1 MEKQQTA
8 VDFYDQQLHI
18 LDLRLKSGSITIG
31 EYFTLKAELFSQSKQ
46 MEKEQIKQDVYNV
59 YKLILSNPIEK
70 SGKTPTEL
78 FEIYYESKYGKDEN
92 KGD

>member
-31 EYFTLKAELFSQSKQ
+31 EYFTLKSELFAQSKQ
-46 MEKEQIKQDVYNV
+46 MEKEQIIDAYDNGFDRCYTTRHRPYMVAEDY
-59 YKLILSNPIEK
+59 
-70 SGKTPTEL
+70 GKH
-78 FEIYYESKYGKDEN
+78 YYESKYGKDE
-92 KGD
+92 DTQI

>member
-31 EYFTLKAELFSQSKQ
+31 EYFTLKSELFAQSKQ
-46 MEKEQIKQDVYNV
+46 MEKEQIK
-59 YKLILSNPIEK
+59 EAAK
-70 SGKTPTEL
+70 SCNYIGGATDQEA
-78 FEIYYESKYGKDEN
+78 EVYYESKYGKDEN
-92 KGD
+92 KSD

>member
-46 MEKEQIKQDVYNV
+46 MEKEQIEESFNESRKTHPMIGFWWIDFQD
-59 YKLILSNPIEK
+59 
-70 SGKTPTEL
+70 
-78 FEIYYESKYGKDEN
+78 YYESKYGKDEN
-92 KGD
+92 KSD

>member
-1 MEKQQTA
+1 MSESKQTA

-46 MEKEQIKQDVYNV
+46 MEKEQILDAVDYGPDYN
-59 YKLILSNPIEK
+59 KAED
-70 SGKTPTEL
+70 
-78 FEIYYESKYGKDEN
+78 YYESKYGKDETQGN
-92 KGD
+92 